1 MFLPFKRPLKP
12 IRISGKIKSTK
23 SETSG
28 LREPRSR
35 CIHSRSSS
43 DSRSKDWCLTLY
55 LAPWFRLSVEFG
67 VCNLFSYFFPCS
79 LMKPDKTIP
88 WIVKKPPPVRWVV
101 FFLPAIH
108 GDSVLLRLVL
118 DTTPPDVFCLSFDE
132 MSVIVQDKVE
142 TMESWNH
149 FQQHHE
155 KHCRKITI
163 KSCDKKRQSLYLL
176 QSTWLHGDLEIC
188 WNIIQSTIPKSS
200 LHWIRFWRF
209 DLCPRSRLFS
219 LELLPELIPQMKHLT
234 IHFISIGFVFLSQ
247 FKSHPNM
254 NTFNL
259 IHIKTFICETD
270 FSCAVVDAS
279 LKCYWVDF
287 PKEWDIGGFQK

>member
-1 MFLPFKRPLKP
+1 MFLCFLPFKRPLKP

-101 FFLPAIH
+101 FFFACNH

-118 DTTPPDVFCLSFDE
+118 DTTPPDFFCLSFDE

-163 KSCDKKRQSLYLL
+163 KSCDKERQSLYLL

-188 WNIIQSTIPKSS
+188 WKIIQSTIPAKELSS
-200 LHWIRFWRF
+200 LNKILEIRPLSKVETLF
-209 DLCPRSRLFS
+209 PR
-219 LELLPELIPQMKHLT
+219 I
-234 IHFISIGFVFLSQ
+234 
-247 FKSHPNM
+247 
-254 NTFNL
+254 
-259 IHIKTFICETD
+259 
-270 FSCAVVDAS
+270 AS
-279 LKCYWVDF
+279 WVDSPNEAF
-287 PKEWDIGGFQK
+287 NYPFHFYRICFSQSI